1 MDAVT
6 TAAPATPAASARPSS
21 RRLAAVGNIALA
33 LLAHVA
39 VGVSWAVTA
48 LAVMGSLD
56 VARRMAMNS
65 EFAWDT
71 GRLPQPWVIPIGLVA
86 ALISHLFFRWAMRRA
101 GHGTAAYGSVV
112 VAFWGALLGVLLG
125 VYLWTPPLM
134 LGTKVGPESGQYAA
148 WGPLG
153 WVAYYSRIALPAL
166 LGLLAVVLVLFSR
179 HSPLVFA
186 VRWLLAGLRRWRGTR
201 PRRLS
206 PDAAAP
212 QA

>member
-6 TAAPATPAASARPSS
+6 TAAPASPAAPARTT
-21 RRLAAVGNIALA
+21 RRLATLGNVALA

-39 VGVSWAVTA
+39 VGASWALTA
-48 LAVMGSLD
+48 VAVMGSRD
-56 VARRMAMNS
+56 VVRRMAMNS

-71 GRLPQPWVIPIGLVA
+71 GRLPQPWVIPIGLA
-86 ALISHLFFRWAMRRA
+86 AAFVSHLFFRWSMRRA
-101 GHGTAAYGSVV
+101 GRGTAAYSDVV
-112 VAFWGALLGVLLG
+112 VAICGALLGVLLG
-125 VYLWTPPLM
+125 AYLWTPPLM

>member
-21 RRLAAVGNIALA
+21 SRLAAVGNIALA

-112 VAFWGALLGVLLG
+112 VAFWGALFGVLLG

-134 LGTKVGPESGQYAA
+134 LGTKVGPASGQYAP
-148 WGPLG
+148 WSPLG
-153 WVAYYSRIALPAL
+153 WIAYYARLGLPAV
-166 LGLLAVVLVLFSR
+166 LGLACVVLLLFSR
-179 HSPLVFA
+179 HSPLVVA
-186 VRWLLAGLRRWRGTR
+186 LRWCVTALRG
-201 PRRLS
+201 RRARRRAI
-206 PDAAAP
+206 AATPQP